1 MDKFKTA
8 RILIVEDDLD
18 NLEYLKR
25 LLKMKDLDV
34 VSATSGEDAVS
45 IVQTDKS
52 INLVLMDILLPY
64 MSGYDA
70 ALAIKEINP
79 ELPVI
84 AQTAYAMHNDREK
97 CLENGCDDYIS
108 KPINKDLLYRKIF
121 NLL

>member
-1 MDKFKTA
+1 MDKFKTT
-8 RILIVEDDLD
+8 RVLVVEDDLD

-25 LLKMKDLDV
+25 LLKMKGLDV

-52 INLVLMDILLPY
+52 INLVLMDILLPQ
-64 MSGYDA
+64 MSGYEA
-70 ALAIKEINP
+70 TLLIKEINP

>member
-25 LLKMKDLDV
+25 LMKMKGLDV
-34 VSATSGEDAVS
+34 VSASSGEEAVS
-45 IVQTDKS
+45 IVQNDKS
-52 INLVLMDILLPY
+52 INLVLMDILLPQ
-64 MSGYDA
+64 MSGYEA
-70 ALAIKEINP
+70 TLLIKEINP
-79 ELPVI
+79 DLPVI

>member
-25 LLKMKDLDV
+25 LMKMKGLDV
-34 VSATSGEDAVS
+34 VSASSGEEAVS
-45 IVQTDKS
+45 IVQNDKS
-52 INLVLMDILLPY
+52 INLVLMDILLPQ
-64 MSGYDA
+64 MSGYEA
-70 ALAIKEINP
+70 TLLIKEINP
-79 ELPVI
+79 DLPVI
-84 AQTAYAMHNDREK
+84 AQTANAMHNDREK